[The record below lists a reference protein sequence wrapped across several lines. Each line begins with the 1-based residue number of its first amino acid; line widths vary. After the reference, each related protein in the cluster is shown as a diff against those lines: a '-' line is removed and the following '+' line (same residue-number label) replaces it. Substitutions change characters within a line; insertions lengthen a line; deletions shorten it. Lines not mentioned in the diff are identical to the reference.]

1 MVFAETSPDAD
12 NLAHFLRSAKLSMTR
27 ISNTTRY
34 QARLPSDSATRLE
47 RTSPTK
53 SASEYR
59 WKPQLVC
66 GTQLHA
72 QDFVACPKI
81 ISVKTQEIRTIL
93 CSRMN
98 LHGNGPRDHDASIG
112 AAVYSPA
119 ALAVYD
125 LFVLGFSNS
134 FAWNCPSRL
143 ILDLYDR
150 HVSSKHLDIG
160 VGTGYFMNSCRFPP
174 SPTIALLDLNPN
186 CLEKAAAR
194 LRRYAPTCHVGN
206 VLQPIDIGSSGF
218 GSIGLNYLLHC
229 LPGDLKSKSIVFHNV
244 KPLLKDGGVIFGST
258 ILGRG
263 VKHNFLA
270 RKLMRAYNSRGI
282 FNNLYDSQ
290 EDLEAG
296 LRANFNQCT
305 IGIRGCVALFNAK
318 N

>member
-1 MVFAETSPDAD
+1 MPLDPVW
-12 NLAHFLRSAKLSMTR
+12 H
-27 ISNTTRY
+27 
-34 QARLPSDSATRLE
+34 Q
-47 RTSPTK
+47 
-53 SASEYR
+53 
-59 WKPQLVC
+59 
-66 GTQLHA
+66 
-72 QDFVACPKI
+72 
-81 ISVKTQEIRTIL
+81 
-93 CSRMN
+93 
-98 LHGNGPRDHDASIG
+98 DASRG
-112 AAVYSPA
+112 AAVYTPA

-134 FAWNCPSRL
+134 FVWNCPSRL
-143 ILDLYDR
+143 MLDLYDR

-160 VGTGYFMNSCRFPP
+160 VGTGYFMDSCRFPA

-186 CLEKAAAR
+186 SLAKAAAR

-206 VLQPIDIGSSGF
+206 VLEPVDIGLSAF

-229 LPGDLKSKSIVFHNV
+229 LPGTLKSKSIVFQNM

-263 VKHNFLA
+263 VQHNFMA
-270 RKLMRAYNSRGI
+270 KKLMRAYNARGI
-282 FNNLYDSQ
+282 FNNLDDSQ

-305 IGIRGCVALFNAK
+305 IGVRGCVALFHAK